1 MATGGWVNAT
11 TSATNSWQSLYAN
24 TTATSTIGTY
34 LTGSGAAVYTNVGTG
49 VYYQNSVQIQPRL
62 STDEMTRLL
71 EADGHVVLQKKHHA
85 VMRGVPLW
93 DMDRYD
99 PVTGITQ
106 AIHYGYALPEKEG
119 SYLMPDGSTLK
130 VDSYGNYQVF
140 DQDSKVTY
148 KANRVREFSRYI
160 NASDLLEEFVGYV
173 GRLGLDV
180 KQTEVLKLPIE
191 AFINW
196 LVLQAA
202 TKDGDSLEGL
212 PSVEKAL
219 PAPIPKKPRCLG
231 CGRFMSKMWAA
242 TSRMAFCSQEHWRDH
257 VRNGAPLLRAP

>member
-1 MATGGWVNAT
+1 MSSPTTMAGWTYYNT
-11 TSATNSWQSLYAN
+11 
-24 TTATSTIGTY
+24 TTATSTSITPTWTQFYQNYTGG
-34 LTGSGAAVYTNVGTG
+34 TGSVSDYLN
-49 VYYQNSVQIQPRL
+49 QPQRL
-62 STDEMTRLL
+62 SAGEMIRQL
-71 EADGHVVLQKKHHA
+71 ESAGHA
-85 VMRGVPLW
+85 VLLKKQHAVKRGMPLW

-99 PVTGITQ
+99 PVTGHTA

-119 SYLMPDGSTLK
+119 DYLMPDGSTLK
-130 VDSYGNYQVF
+130 VDNYGNYQVL

-148 KANRVREFSRYI
+148 KANRIREFNPYV
-160 NASDLLEEFVGYV
+160 NASDLLEKFISYV
-173 GRLGLDV
+173 GGLGLDV
-180 KQTEVLKLPIE
+180 RQNEILKLPIE

-196 LVLQAA
+196 LILQAA
-202 TKDGDSLEGL
+202 AKDGDSLDGL

-231 CGRFMSKMWAA
+231 CGRYMSKMWAA